1 VCCRPGCDAAA
12 IYYKVGKRF
21 VLLCA
26 VHSQRAGLCGS
37 CGLPMSDEARSN
49 GAVMCG
55 PCLRELSR
63 DDDERDDRLAGCSDE
78 DEEEYE
84 PDPLD
89 VGEDGTVE
97 IP

>member
-1 VCCRPGCDAAA
+1 
-12 IYYKVGKRF
+12 
-21 VLLCA
+21 
-26 VHSQRAGLCGS
+26 
-37 CGLPMSDEARSN
+37 
-49 GAVMCG
+49 MCG